1 MKRFAALLIVV
12 SVLFVGTRLAS
23 GDRSERMCNHFIHLL
38 VVLPDGRVLFPGKP
52 GQWKNIDRYVA
63 REVPGVMQVVEVR
76 NYLGGG
82 GNNNYQR
89 LTIVERRCGG

>member
-12 SVLFVGTRLAS
+12 SVLFVGTGTAA
-23 GDRSERMCNHFIHLL
+23 GNRSERMCNHFIHLL
-38 VVLPDGRVLFPGKP
+38 VILPDGRVVFPGKI
-52 GQWKNIDRYVA
+52 GHWTNIDLYVE

-76 NYLGGG
+76 DGKSP
-82 GNNNYQR
+82 NYQR